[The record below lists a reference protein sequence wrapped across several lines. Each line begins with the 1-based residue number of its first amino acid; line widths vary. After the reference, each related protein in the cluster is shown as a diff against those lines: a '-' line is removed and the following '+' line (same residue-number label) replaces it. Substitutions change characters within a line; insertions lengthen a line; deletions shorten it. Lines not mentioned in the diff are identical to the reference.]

1 MKRFA
6 AFLVLAFSATLVAQY
21 GAPPPPG
28 NNPWTYGPNSR
39 WDSSWNSRP
48 NPNRGACF
56 YTTAPFRGN
65 KFCVRSGDRLPSLP
79 GNFGDNLSSIQTF
92 GGATVRIF
100 NDRNFQNGSTVL
112 KGSVPDLRQVPFRN
126 GHTWNN
132 RVSSLIVY

>member
-6 AFLVLAFSATLVAQY
+6 AFLVLAFSASVLAQY
-21 GAPPPPG
+21 GPPPPG

-79 GNFGDNLSSIQTF
+79 GNFGDNRLVYPGDGNHVLAVAATDSNNAVASFSSY
-92 GGATVRIF
+92 GNWVRIAAP
-100 NDRNFQNGSTVL
+100 GSLAAWRRTTL
-112 KGSVPDLRQVPFRN
+112 S
-126 GHTWNN
+126 
-132 RVSSLIVY
+132 